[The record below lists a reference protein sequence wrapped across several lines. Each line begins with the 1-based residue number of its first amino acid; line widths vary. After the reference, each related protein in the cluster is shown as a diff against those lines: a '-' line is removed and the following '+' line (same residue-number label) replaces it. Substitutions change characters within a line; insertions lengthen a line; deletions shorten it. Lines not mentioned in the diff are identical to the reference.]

1 MKNKN
6 FRPLFKEDL
15 KGNQFIYRDNE
26 WVRSNET
33 QISMQWKYWVTD
45 PNADKQYDDEG
56 FTIFGFN
63 E

>member
-1 MKNKN
+1 MKNKI
-6 FRPLFKEDL
+6 FKPLFKEDL

-33 QISMQWKYWVTD
+33 QISMQWKYWVTE